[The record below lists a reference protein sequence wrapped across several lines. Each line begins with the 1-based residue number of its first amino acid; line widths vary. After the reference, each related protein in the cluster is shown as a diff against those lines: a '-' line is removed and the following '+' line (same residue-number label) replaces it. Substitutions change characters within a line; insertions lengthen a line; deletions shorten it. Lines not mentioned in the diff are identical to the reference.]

1 MVADTLNRLPKQ
13 ENVVDN
19 VEAILPFIQKEEG
32 IFSVQ
37 LDRNKA
43 IQVKGRSLRKRLKDS
58 PEDFKK
64 FKIKNVKRYS
74 YPLYKSNP
82 KNI

>member
-19 VEAILPFIQKEEG
+19 VEAILPLIQKEEG

-43 IQVKGRSLRKRLKDS
+43 IQVD
-58 PEDFKK
+58 DFKK
-64 FKIKNVKRYS
+64 HIKNMFNKFS
-74 YPLYKSNP
+74 S
-82 KNI
+82 